1 MLSVFLLP
9 GFLPK
14 YACPL
19 ALLEPAGSVSAEIY
33 ILFPLCCAAPPPPP
47 HSSYF
52 IRALEK
58 EARCVCR
65 TDQGAICVVSM
76 G

>member
-33 ILFPLCCAAPPPPP
+33 ILFPLYCAAPLAPSPQFLFHQSFGEGGP
-47 HSSYF
+47 
-52 IRALEK
+52 L
-58 EARCVCR
+58 CV
-65 TDQGAICVVSM
+65 QN
-76 G
+76 